1 MSKANKKLAY
11 ELYVQDL
18 QKCFNDLEHFIQ
30 FIQFYDDEALLVE
43 QSMNLF
49 KELLDRMKNV
59 DSLDDAK
66 KYVKLKKLVEKYDLE

>member
-30 FIQFYDDEALLVE
+30 FIQFYDDESLLVE
-43 QSMNLF
+43 QSMNVF
-49 KELLDRMKNV
+49 KELLERMKNV
-59 DSLDDAK
+59 DSLDEAK

>member
-30 FIQFYDDEALLVE
+30 FIQFYEDEALLVE